1 MSVSFSGLRSSL
13 CRLRFKKSFIAYLF
27 VYYIERAYAS
37 SGFLSR
43 MKTLAWSIGGSALK
57 YWESTLMNAYGFS
70 SNASC
75 RSLVP
80 SDSVLAKS
88 SLFLLNE
95 PLKVLARGISEIVF
109 VFILSNLGVGKLES
123 SLIGCIVGDCMNIL
137 ALEGDFFRPWGMIFR
152 LLLSSFE
159 MKAFNLR
166 SMIPIPL
173 TGIIFLISSFSYMCG
188 RLSSLYDS
196 MASISLSL
204 LALPWPRERAW
215 ASLSILLSGIVGSLL
230 ETPLMLG
237 SFVRPW

>member
-43 MKTLAWSIGGSALK
+43 INTLAWSIGGSALK
-57 YWESTLMNAYGFS
+57 YWESTLINAYGFS

-95 PLKVLARGISEIVF
+95 PLKVFARGISEIVF
-109 VFILSNLGVGKLES
+109 VFFILSNLGVGNLES
-123 SLIGCIVGDCMNIL
+123 SLIGCIVGDCRNIL
-137 ALEGDFFRPWGMIFR
+137 DLEGDFFTPGGMSFR

-166 SMIPIPL
+166 SMIPKPL

-204 LALPWPRERAW
+204 LALP
-215 ASLSILLSGIVGSLL
+215 
-230 ETPLMLG
+230 
-237 SFVRPW
+237 

>member
-1 MSVSFSGLRSSL
+1 
-13 CRLRFKKSFIAYLF
+13 
-27 VYYIERAYAS
+27 
-37 SGFLSR
+37 
-43 MKTLAWSIGGSALK
+43 
-57 YWESTLMNAYGFS
+57 MNAYGFS

-95 PLKVLARGISEIVF
+95 PLKVFARGMSAIVF

-123 SLIGCIVGDCMNIL
+123 SLIGYIVGDCRNIL
-137 ALEGDFFRPWGMIFR
+137 DLEGDFFRPGGMSFR

-159 MKAFNLR
+159 MNAFNLR
-166 SMIPIPL
+166 SMIPKPL

-204 LALPWPRERAW
+204 LALP
-215 ASLSILLSGIVGSLL
+215 
-230 ETPLMLG
+230 
-237 SFVRPW
+237 